1 MKKIVG
7 AISCVLL
14 LMVVLVCATACKK
27 EPDPIVS
34 VPDKIIEFN
43 NNLHNNWS
51 KTRPVTVK
59 NEIVIKSD
67 ENNVLVKYIKQYTLT
82 KDNVGKLSVDTIY
95 FDDIECPLNNKQ
107 EMYFKDNKMHMKYTD
122 TKGESI
128 TTYPTEFSVF
138 MELITEGTNNIFDYN
153 YIYKYF
159 KNVEIHD
166 FMAYKTYS
174 FEVLDEHLN
183 EFLGTTNLGISNMKF
198 SYQIFKKEN
207 KMNVEF
213 EYDSSQEEK
222 KSHIV
227 AKSEIIEQGEVTL
240 PDWALKGEV

>member
-1 MKKIVG
+1 
-7 AISCVLL
+7 
-14 LMVVLVCATACKK
+14 
-27 EPDPIVS
+27 
-34 VPDKIIEFN
+34 
-43 NNLHNNWS
+43 
-51 KTRPVTVK
+51 
-59 NEIVIKSD
+59 
-67 ENNVLVKYIKQYTLT
+67 
-82 KDNVGKLSVDTIY
+82 
-95 FDDIECPLNNKQ
+95 
-107 EMYFKDNKMHMKYTD
+107 
-122 TKGESI
+122 
-128 TTYPTEFSVF
+128 
-138 MELITEGTNNIFDYN
+138 
-153 YIYKYF
+153 
-159 KNVEIHD
+159 
-166 FMAYKTYS
+166 MAHKTYS